1 MGMSLLYAGQI
12 AQGRAHCDEVL
23 TRYNI
28 SEHRALATRFG
39 ADSRVSALA
48 VRGLA
53 MWLLGYPEIA
63 CSDAERAVSDA
74 REIGQVASLMYAL
87 VITSLPPILSGS
99 YASAAP
105 NLEEAAALADATG
118 SLNWKAFGMCD
129 QGCLLAFS
137 GKSAEAVPAIIAGV
151 AAWQSLGATLNVPL
165 YLASLAKAHAEL
177 DQMDDAVRCIGE
189 AMTAFETTGETLW
202 EAEVNRIAGEIALLV
217 PSPDAAKAKDY
228 FERAITVARQQQAK
242 SLELRASMSLARLWR
257 SQGKPQQARELLA
270 PVYGWFTEGFDNAGS
285 EGGEGAARRT
295 VGLETIAKRGR
306 VSPTALWRVT
316 WQRNDRRGT

>member
-129 QGCLLAFS
+129 QGCLLALS

-151 AAWQSLGATLNVPL
+151 AA
-165 YLASLAKAHAEL
+165 
-177 DQMDDAVRCIGE
+177 
-189 AMTAFETTGETLW
+189 
-202 EAEVNRIAGEIALLV
+202 
-217 PSPDAAKAKDY
+217 
-228 FERAITVARQQQAK
+228 
-242 SLELRASMSLARLWR
+242 
-257 SQGKPQQARELLA
+257 
-270 PVYGWFTEGFDNAGS
+270 
-285 EGGEGAARRT
+285 
-295 VGLETIAKRGR
+295 
-306 VSPTALWRVT
+306 
-316 WQRNDRRGT
+316 